1 MNASNPITIDGKT
14 YPLFSLNLA
23 ITGKYKAETGQPDA
37 QIAMRLI
44 PTRIAD
50 GAVETADSAAIGIS
64 LGTLAGSDQATQ
76 QAVAAIQ
83 AALQTYLQAKGL

>member
-1 MNASNPITIDGKT
+1 MNASNLIQIDGKT

-50 GAVETADSAAIGIS
+50 GQVETADAATIGIS

>member
-1 MNASNPITIDGKT
+1 MNASNPIQIDGKT

-23 ITGKYKAETGQPDA
+23 ITGKYKADGSSDA

-50 GAVETADSAAIGIS
+50 GQVETADAAAIGIS

-83 AALQTYLQAKGL
+83 AALQTYIQAKGL

>member
-1 MNASNPITIDGKT
+1 
-14 YPLFSLNLA
+14 
-23 ITGKYKAETGQPDA
+23 
-37 QIAMRLI
+37 MRLI

-50 GAVETADSAAIGIS
+50 GAVETADSAALGIS

-83 AALQTYLQAKGL
+83 AALQTYISAKGL

>member
-1 MNASNPITIDGKT
+1 MTASNPIQINGQTFDR
-14 YPLFSLNLA
+14 YSLNLA
-23 ITGKYKAETGQPDA
+23 ITGKYKSDGSTDA